1 MGGSSGGGASYRSGG
16 ESDVE
21 EDYEVDD
28 FRDGIVETRGNRF
41 NPLTNFL
48 GLDFGGGSGGKFTVI
63 NGIRDISRG
72 SILHPDNR
80 YKHKFLKFC
89 LSPCILLLFR
99 K

>member
-1 MGGSSGGGASYRSGG
+1 MGGSSGNVVSYRSDG

-21 EDYEVDD
+21 LEDYEVDDD

-48 GLDFGGGSGGKFTVI
+48 GLDFAGGNGGKFTVI

-72 SILHPDNR
+72 SVIHPDNR
-80 YKHKFLKFC
+80 
-89 LSPCILLLFR
+89 
-99 K
+99 